1 MAEKSAFVVGN
12 EEFGLSFEPTDY
24 PGMQTLRIPLFG
36 QMESLNASVAAAIVM
51 YEYVRQHGKD

>member
-1 MAEKSAFVVGN
+1 MVGN